1 MADLVQQ
8 NPKLLQELGRTIE
21 KRRADVRRAL
31 EQTAD
36 TEST

>member
-1 MADLVQQ
+1 M
-8 NPKLLQELGRTIE
+8 LLQEFGRTIE

-36 TEST
+36 TEVDID